1 MKRLSIRK
9 KLPFLIILTG
19 AQLLILLP
27 TLLYAMEEGGK
38 EGTDWM
44 GWAWKI
50 LNFAVLIFILV
61 KFLGRPMREYF
72 KKRTEIIEQSL
83 KEAREAKELAQ
94 KALKEVQEK
103 LTLKDQEIERIINSA
118 KETGESEKD
127 NLIKQGM
134 EMSEKIREQA
144 KLNIEMELKNAKAA
158 LRAEAAELAI
168 KLAEKKLKEELT
180 EEDKLK
186 LIEDSIKRLEG

>member
-9 KLPFLIILTG
+9 KLLFFIILTG
-19 AQLLILLP
+19 AQLLIILP
-27 TLLYAMEEGGK
+27 NLLYAMEEGGK
-38 EGTDWM
+38 KGTDWM

-61 KFLGRPMREYF
+61 KFFGKPMREYF

-94 KALKEVQEK
+94 KALREVQEK
-103 LTLKDQEIERIINSA
+103 LTLKDQEIERIISSA
-118 KETGESEKD
+118 KQTGESEKD

-134 EMSEKIREQA
+134 EMSEKIKEQA
-144 KLNIEMELKNAKAA
+144 KLNIEVELKNAKAA
-158 LRAEAAELAI
+158 LRADAAELAI
-168 KLAEKKLKEELT
+168 RLAEKKLKEELT

>member
-9 KLPFLIILTG
+9 RFLFFITLT
-19 AQLLILLP
+19 ATQLLILLP
-27 TLLYAMEEGGK
+27 HLLYAMEEGGK

-50 LNFAVLIFILV
+50 LNFAVLVFILV
-61 KFLGRPMREYF
+61 KFLGKPMREYF

-83 KEAREAKELAQ
+83 SEARQAKELAQ

-127 NLIKQGM
+127 ILIKQGM
-134 EMSEKIREQA
+134 EMSEKIKEQA